1 MNHVARIRKILV
13 IVDPGEEVQLAVDR
27 GEQLARALGASLELF
42 TCGYMSSLETDHF
55 LEEERLE
62 KARRACMREWAT
74 RLESRA
80 ASLRERDVEVVTDVA
95 WKRPLHDGI
104 LHKVAASQPDLVIKQ
119 TAYHSPL
126 KRALFT
132 NTDWQLIRECPVPL
146 LLVKLA
152 TWKEP
157 GAIIAAVDPLHT
169 RDKPADLDHR
179 ILETMS
185 SLAEAMSWTPWALHC
200 WTGDAF
206 DVEPEESERLSLEGY
221 DTAHRERLREL
232 VQKYPAVTADHVI
245 AARGR
250 VEDELCDKAADVGAN
265 ITVMGAVSRSV
276 IRQWILGNTAE
287 KVLDRIGT
295 DVLVVKPDDT
305 RIRDRGEEEE

>member
-1 MNHVARIRKILV
+1 MERIRRILV
-13 IVDPGEEVQLAVDR
+13 IVDPGEEVQLAAER
-27 GEQLARALGASLELF
+27 GAQLARALGASLELF
-42 TCGYMSSLETDHF
+42 VCGYKSSLETDHF
-55 LEEERLE
+55 LDEERLE
-62 KARRACMREWAT
+62 KARNACKRDWA
-74 RLESRA
+74 RKLESRA
-80 ASLRERDVEVVTDVA
+80 VPLREKGLEVATDVA
-95 WKRPLHDGI
+95 WQRPLHDGI

-119 TAYHSPL
+119 TGYHSPL

-169 RDKPADLDHR
+169 RDKPAELDRR

-185 SLAEAMSWTPWALHC
+185 VLAEALEWTPWALHC

-206 DVEPEESERLSLEGY
+206 DVEPEETDRLSLEGY

-232 VQKYPAVTADHVI
+232 VGKYPAVSADHVI

-265 ITVMGAVSRSV
+265 VTVMGAVSRSV

-287 KVLDRIGT
+287 KVLDRIGS
-295 DVLVVKPDDT
+295 DVLVVKPEDA
-305 RIRDRGEEEE
+305 RHGPSGEEEE